1 MAQIDY
7 LTLED
12 LIEIGQATVT
22 DFRIRDLG
30 LLESAVQRPKLTV
43 HGRDAY
49 PDFLHKASSLL
60 HALALNHALI
70 DGNKRFAWVALKVF
84 CIMNRKVINLR
95 IDKAERLINQI
106 SLGNLDVTDIA
117 RILKPYLKNSKS

>member
-1 MAQIDY
+1 MSKIDF

-12 LIEIGQATVT
+12 LIEIGQATIS

-43 HGRDAY
+43 FGDDVY
-49 PDFLHKASSLL
+49 PDFLHKAASLL
-60 HALALNHALI
+60 HALAINHSLV

-95 IDKAERLINQI
+95 IDKAEGLINQVA
-106 SLGNLDVTDIA
+106 SGKLDVPDIA
-117 RILKPYLKNSKS
+117 KALKPYFKNSKA